1 MPSTYDYNEAQEA
14 LFKLQIQQDELNEKK
29 IKAKE
34 MELDLKRLQEEIKSE
49 QKYIDTFE
57 QQKIKS

>member
-1 MPSTYDYNEAQEA
+1 MNNNFTTMPSTYDYNEAQEA

-34 MELDLKRLQEEIKSE
+34 MELDLKRLQE
-49 QKYIDTFE
+49 
-57 QQKIKS
+57 